1 MVFKGCQRCGGNL
14 WVEEDI
20 VSRLE
25 ELVCL
30 QCGHRQA
37 AQAALVGPNTE
48 EHTNATRWLRSQRP
62 SSVAA

>member
-1 MVFKGCQRCGGNL
+1 MVFKGCQRCSGDL

-20 VSRLE
+20 DSRLE

-37 AQAALVGPNTE
+37 VGPNTE
-48 EHTNATRWLRSQRP
+48 EHANSTLWPMSQRP

>member
-1 MVFKGCQRCGGNL
+1 MVFKGCQRCSGDL

-20 VSRLE
+20 DSRLE

-37 AQAALVGPNTE
+37 VGPNAE
-48 EHTNATRWLRSQRP
+48 EYTKSTRWLRSQRL
-62 SSVAA
+62 SRVAA